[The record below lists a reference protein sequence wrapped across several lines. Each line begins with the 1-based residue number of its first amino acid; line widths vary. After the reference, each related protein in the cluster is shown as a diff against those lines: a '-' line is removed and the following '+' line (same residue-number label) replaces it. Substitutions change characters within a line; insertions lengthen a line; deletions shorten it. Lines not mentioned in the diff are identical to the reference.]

1 MSWELAKA
9 LFETA
14 ASIAFYAILFGAG
27 VTGLTFVTA
36 FTCWLIDRIR
46 KEWES

>member
-1 MSWELAKA
+1 MTWEFAKV

-14 ASIAFYAILFGAG
+14 ASIVFYGLLFGAG

-36 FTCWLIDRIR
+36 FACWMIDRVR
-46 KEWES
+46 KEWDL